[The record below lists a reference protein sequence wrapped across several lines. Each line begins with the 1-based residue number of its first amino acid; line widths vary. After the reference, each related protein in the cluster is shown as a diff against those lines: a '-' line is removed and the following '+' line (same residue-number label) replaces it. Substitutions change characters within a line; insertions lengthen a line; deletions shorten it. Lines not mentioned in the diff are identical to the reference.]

1 MNIQI
6 CHFFVISKVLSKH
19 AIEITQVKVKKET
32 TKNFIYHLKSQAQ
45 VLNF

>member
-19 AIEITQVKVKKET
+19 AIEITQVKSKKRNHQ
-32 TKNFIYHLKSQAQ
+32 KFHLPSQKSGTSS
-45 VLNF
+45 